1 MSKQLNTN
9 VEQQWD
15 VVVLKKTNKQ
25 TNKQTNTGNQTNK
38 QTNMPSN
45 KSGSEQ
51 IDKMEKEIAKQKKIP
66 EILKKNI
73 QAARLNKNLTQKQL
87 ATQSGVDVK
96 TISMIEA
103 GTAIFNDTEIRKIE
117 KIIGKV
123 QRK

>member
-25 TNKQTNTGNQTNK
+25 TNKQTNNQTEK
-38 QTNMPSN
+38 KTNMPSN

-73 QAARLNKNLTQKQL
+73 QAARLNKKLTQKQL